1 LAALFFVV
9 FYKNKTYT
17 AIIIALCVFKLFII
31 VNAII
36 NPASIFGG
44 IIFKIAICVT
54 LIKGLQHAKEAKQI
68 KVQLVK

>member
-1 LAALFFVV
+1 MAALFFV
-9 FYKNKTYT
+9 FLQKQNIHSYYF
-17 AIIIALCVFKLFII
+17 ALCVFALFII

-44 IIFKIAICVT
+44 IIFKIDVCVT
-54 LIKGLQHAKEAKQI
+54 LIKGLQHAKEAQQI